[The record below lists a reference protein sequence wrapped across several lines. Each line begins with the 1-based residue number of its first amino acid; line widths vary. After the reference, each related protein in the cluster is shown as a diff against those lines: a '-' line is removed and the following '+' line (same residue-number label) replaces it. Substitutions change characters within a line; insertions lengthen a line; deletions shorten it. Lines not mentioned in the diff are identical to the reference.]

1 MNQTLKNITPVES
14 WKEVYFL
21 GIGGIGMSAL
31 ARFLKAK
38 GVKVSGYDRT
48 ATKLTDELQLEGIPV
63 HFEEKPNE
71 IPDGIDLAV
80 YTPAIPKDNKEY
92 VALTKHT
99 APLIKRSDLL
109 GLISRDK
116 KLIAIAGTHGKT
128 SVSCLLANIMNQAP
142 DQSNAVL
149 GGISK
154 NTGSNLVLAP
164 ETELF
169 ITEADEFDRSFLQL
183 NPWIAVITATDADHL
198 DIYGDHEQMKKAFSE
213 FTARIKVGGKLI
225 VKEGIDLAT
234 RIDETV
240 ARYSYSIYE
249 PADFRAINIR
259 LRGQKYHFDLVT
271 PFGNI
276 NGLHL
281 GVPGIMNLE
290 NAVAASAAAIL
301 AGVRKRSINSGLAS
315 FKGVKRRFEQ
325 RIVSEGFVFIDD
337 YAHHPREIEACIHS
351 VRKLYPEKKIT
362 GVFQPHLFTRT
373 RDFADGFAKSLQE
386 LDRVILLEI
395 YPARELPIPGID
407 SQMLLK
413 KIKHHDKQICS
424 KENLVSRLLKM
435 KPEVLLTLGA
445 GDIDK
450 LADPIEKA
458 FNDVLT

>member
-1 MNQTLKNITPVES
+1 MNQMLKNITPVDS

-38 GVKVSGYDRT
+38 GIKVSGYDRT
-48 ATKLTDELQLEGIPV
+48 ATKLTEELQKEGIPV

-71 IPDGIDLAV
+71 IPGEIDLAV
-80 YTPAIPKDNKEY
+80 YTPAIPKDNREY
-92 VALTKHT
+92 IALTNHP
-99 APLIKRSDLL
+99 APLVKRSELL

-116 KLIAIAGTHGKT
+116 KLIAVAGTHGKT

-149 GGISK
+149 GGVSI
-154 NTGSNLVLAP
+154 NTGSNLILAP
-164 ETELF
+164 ETGLF

-213 FTARIKVGGKLI
+213 FTSRIKVGGKLI

-234 RIDETV
+234 SIDETV

-276 NGLHL
+276 TGLHL
-281 GVPGIMNLE
+281 GVPGMMNLE
-290 NAVAASAAAIL
+290 NAVAASAVAIL
-301 AGVRKRSINSGLAS
+301 AGVRKRSINSGLAG

-337 YAHHPREIEACIHS
+337 YAHHPREIEACIDS
-351 VRKLYPEKKIT
+351 VRKLYPGKKIT

-424 KENLVSRLLKM
+424 KENLVNTLLKM

-450 LADPIEKA
+450 LADPIENA
-458 FNDVLT
+458 FNKVLS